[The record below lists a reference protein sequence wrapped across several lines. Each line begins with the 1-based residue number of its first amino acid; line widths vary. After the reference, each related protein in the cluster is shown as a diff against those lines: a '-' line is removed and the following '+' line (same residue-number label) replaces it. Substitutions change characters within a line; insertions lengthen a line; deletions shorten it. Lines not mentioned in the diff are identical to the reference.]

1 VKLFFLSLPSFLEK
15 IFSAIFWE
23 LLKVIRVPDWN
34 ICGVLSGLH
43 HGMRLVGDGAL
54 SHPNIRRLRGARE
67 ALLSGQ
73 SGDSSVPES
82 GLLLRSAIFFFTIV
96 PNRLHSSNEGDS

>member
-1 VKLFFLSLPSFLEK
+1 MNISLCLTLPTCNPLFYY
-15 IFSAIFWE
+15 IFSLFVAFIWE
-23 LLKVIRVPDWN
+23 LHGATSVPDWN

-43 HGMRLVGDGAL
+43 HGLRLVGDGAL

-73 SGDSSVPES
+73 SGYGFVPES
-82 GLLLRSAIFFFTIV
+82 GLLLRSAIFF
-96 PNRLHSSNEGDS
+96 LL

>member
-1 VKLFFLSLPSFLEK
+1 MLDSSVRNFVYIFRVFTQFFSQ
-15 IFSAIFWE
+15 IFVATIWE
-23 LLKVIRVPDWN
+23 LHGAILVPDWN

-73 SGDSSVPES
+73 SGDSSVSES
-82 GLLLRSAIFFFTIV
+82 GLLLRSAIFFSLPLTFFQ
-96 PNRLHSSNEGDS
+96 